1 MPSAIPD
8 ASIGSFCSEA
18 SELLNSG
25 RMDVKPK
32 TKMSNSR
39 FGHQLSVKDLLESAG
54 GLTFRKTFTPSV
66 PHVSTLPTDSTS
78 SSTTFGSSKT
88 ADGEKATI
96 FSRLCELFGKEAQYM
111 HEVYKSDNPASAAAD
126 VLGYSYE
133 APTKNT
139 RKKEQAKQAKPEK
152 QQVTPPPPPLPPL
165 KIKPIEV
172 QDVKNKVV
180 EQKAPVTDERQVVRD
195 RLMKDLKEKI
205 AQRRIEIKMQR
216 QELFK
221 NPMGI
226 DLSLEEEDQGQ
237 NDLWTAIPALADPDN
252 LDSSFETEE
261 HHSQSGA
268 EPSFRG
274 EMEGNREWPFAT
286 EMCIQMEVSDASS
299 QPPSSPS
306 EGSEFHTV
314 DLNRSADSR
323 LPLQIGGPWDPD
335 AAFSEVE
342 RILASLERNGDSSV
356 HGTALEPHYDTP
368 RAHTITYLRDDPRS
382 DEDRHSDD
390 SGMSSADTSNS
401 GREEPKSLLYSIV
414 SSKPQTKPVRKT
426 KQQQQQQVATIP
438 TEDSPEPTGDACRN
452 DPKVEVGWPTQM
464 ETSNKLTSEIS
475 HHLHD
480 SHIYSIAHDSPII
493 IDTLD
498 YGGDD
503 DSERRIRIDLRPET
517 PSIPAAKIATAA
529 ALGLVEDDNYTYR
542 TDSETY
548 SRGQLRNRCET
559 LTNSAGEIFGSL
571 RSNLSTTVS
580 TTHEALHRITANVG
594 NAVRPIADTI
604 SEASYELINELN
616 RATEPIVQHLQLL
629 STRLQ
634 VRYIHAAQQ
643 NQWLP
648 RIVLIRD
655 ASDWVEDIPKVI
667 IHPQCPALLLTFW
680 PSSVPVILS
689 SYQYRYAFS
698 SLSCPC
704 LWIVKQDQH
713 AGMLILPSPA
723 FSYSVATWQ
732 GSHSLVPLV
741 ISRPLLQH

>member
-274 EMEGNREWPFAT
+274 EMEENREWPFAT

-306 EGSEFHTV
+306 EGSEFHAV

-323 LPLQIGGPWDPD
+323 LPLQIFGGPWDPD
-335 AAFSEVE
+335 AAFSCLVLFGFHSGIEVVGSTVAPQATTTASTPFNHRPASSIIQLKWRTFVRSIRVDGFHSGQGTE
-342 RILASLERNGDSSV
+342 RWKREIRPLPCRFLIIICLGLKILCA
-356 HGTALEPHYDTP
+356 T
-368 RAHTITYLRDDPRS
+368 
-382 DEDRHSDD
+382 
-390 SGMSSADTSNS
+390 
-401 GREEPKSLLYSIV
+401 V
-414 SSKPQTKPVRKT
+414 SS
-426 KQQQQQQVATIP
+426 
-438 TEDSPEPTGDACRN
+438 
-452 DPKVEVGWPTQM
+452 
-464 ETSNKLTSEIS
+464 LT
-475 HHLHD
+475 
-480 SHIYSIAHDSPII
+480 
-493 IDTLD
+493 
-498 YGGDD
+498 
-503 DSERRIRIDLRPET
+503 
-517 PSIPAAKIATAA
+517 
-529 ALGLVEDDNYTYR
+529 
-542 TDSETY
+542 
-548 SRGQLRNRCET
+548 
-559 LTNSAGEIFGSL
+559 
-571 RSNLSTTVS
+571 
-580 TTHEALHRITANVG
+580 
-594 NAVRPIADTI
+594 
-604 SEASYELINELN
+604 
-616 RATEPIVQHLQLL
+616 
-629 STRLQ
+629 
-634 VRYIHAAQQ
+634 
-643 NQWLP
+643 
-648 RIVLIRD
+648 
-655 ASDWVEDIPKVI
+655 
-667 IHPQCPALLLTFW
+667 
-680 PSSVPVILS
+680 
-689 SYQYRYAFS
+689 
-698 SLSCPC
+698 
-704 LWIVKQDQH
+704 VK
-713 AGMLILPSPA
+713 
-723 FSYSVATWQ
+723 
-732 GSHSLVPLV
+732 
-741 ISRPLLQH
+741 